1 MFPGFFPHKDKLE
14 VLASVLESCDRPAI
28 AFSGGQDSTF
38 LAWFLR
44 AFLDRRPH
52 CLLADSALLSRRER
66 TYALRTAEELG
77 LPLDSINL
85 GLLDVPMIR
94 SNSAQRCYHCKKELM
109 SHFKKRAREVG
120 CSILLDGTHA
130 GDRGFRPG
138 RRALVEL
145 EVLSPLERAGLNKQ
159 AMGEILRAAGLSSWT
174 RPSQSCLAT
183 RVAYGMPLSAS
194 LLGRIEQAEDLL
206 WKLGCRQVR
215 VRCERWGARIEVDP
229 RDFSLLVHEENRK
242 EVLSRLEDL
251 RFVRVA
257 LDLKGYR
264 SGSWDEG
271 PEPGDAGTAAE
282 NRVARDLL

>member
-52 CLLADSALLSRRER
+52 CLLADSALLSGRER

-94 SNSAQRCYHCKKELM
+94 KNSTQRCYHCKKELM

-145 EVLSPLERAGLNKQ
+145 EVLSPLERAGLDKQ

>member
-77 LPLDSINL
+77 LPLDSIHL

-94 SNSAQRCYHCKKELM
+94 KNSTQRCYHCKKELM

-145 EVLSPLERAGLNKQ
+145 EVLSPLERAGLDKQ